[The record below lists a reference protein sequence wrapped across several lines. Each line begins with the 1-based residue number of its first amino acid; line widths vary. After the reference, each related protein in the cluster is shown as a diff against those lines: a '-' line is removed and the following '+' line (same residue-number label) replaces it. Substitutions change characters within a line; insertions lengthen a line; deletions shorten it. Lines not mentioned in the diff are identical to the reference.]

1 MIAIAHD
8 SRIHVEGSTTMRSLT
23 TRRTLLIRVG
33 ATGATVALA
42 PLANMRLG
50 ALAQAADAVQM
61 WGVGTV
67 TLEDWSTFNEET
79 GVDVTFTA
87 SPDVPGDIIN
97 QIMVQGASE
106 RYDILASDGGIEDVM
121 GPEGHFLPI
130 DTSKLTNWEGVPEAL
145 KSSPLISA
153 DGTLYGIPVVYNADS
168 FGYYPEDLGGEVDT
182 FKVLFDDERTMGKVA
197 LEDNWLTTLP
207 MAATYLKG
215 NDIAEIGNPSDMTED
230 EANGVVDFLIERK
243 QAGQFRALW
252 SGWEESIDLL
262 ARKEVI
268 AENCWE
274 PAVKELVNQG
284 KDVQYAWTKEGYN
297 KWLIGAWVLKGA
309 EAHDNLDAVYKVL
322 DGLLG
327 GYYGAEIGLLRG
339 YATGRPDLAIQYAQD
354 HPDQF
359 TAEDVTALE
368 ETQAKV
374 EEKFA
379 AEDFWQNANP
389 TNRKAIEEAWQRFR
403 EA

>member
-1 MIAIAHD
+1 MIHISHD
-8 SRIHVEGSTTMRSLT
+8 LRIHAEGSNTMRNLT
-23 TRRTLLIRVG
+23 TRRTLLIQVG
-33 ATGATVALA
+33 ATGATVVLA
-42 PLANMRLG
+42 PLAHMRPS
-50 ALAQAADAVQM
+50 ALAQAPDAVQM

-67 TLEDWSTFNEET
+67 TLEDWSTFNQET

-97 QIMVQGASE
+97 QIMVQGAGE
-106 RYDILASDGGIEDVM
+106 RYDLLASDGGIEDVM

-130 DTSKLTNWEGVPEAL
+130 DTSKLTNWEGVPESL
-145 KSSPLISA
+145 KSSPLITA

-168 FGYYPEDLGGEVDT
+168 FGYYPEDLGGEVDS
-182 FKVLFDDERTMGKVA
+182 FKVLFDDERTMGKVS

-215 NDIAEIGNPSDMTED
+215 NGLAEIGNPSDMTDE
-230 EANGVVDFLIERK
+230 EANSVVDFLIERK

-252 SGWEESIDLL
+252 SGWEESVDLL

-274 PAVKELVNQG
+274 PAVKELVGQG
-284 KDVQYAWTKEGYN
+284 KDVRYASTKEGYN
-297 KWLIGAWVLKGA
+297 KWLIGAWVLKGT
-309 EAHDNLDAVYKVL
+309 EAHGNLDAVYEVL

-327 GYYGAEIGLLRG
+327 GYYGAAIGLLRG

-354 HPDQF
+354 HSDQF
-359 TAEDVTALE
+359 TAEDVTALKE
-368 ETQAKV
+368 NKAKV
-374 EEKFA
+374 DEKFT

>member
-1 MIAIAHD
+1 
-8 SRIHVEGSTTMRSLT
+8 MRNLT

-33 ATGATVALA
+33 ATGATIALA
-42 PLANMRLG
+42 PLAQGRPFVT
-50 ALAQAADAVQM
+50 AQEADAIQM

-67 TLEDWSTFNEET
+67 TLEDWSTFDEVN
-79 GVDVTFTA
+79 GVEVTFTA
-87 SPDVPGDIIN
+87 SPDVPGDIMN
-97 QIMVQGASE
+97 QIVVQGAGE
-106 RYDILASDGGIEDVM
+106 RYDLLASDGGIEDVM

-130 DTSKLTNWEGVPEAL
+130 DTSKLTNWEGVPETL

-168 FGYYPEDLGGEVDT
+168 FGYYPEDLGGEVDS
-182 FKVLFDDERTMGKVA
+182 FKVLFDDERTMGKVS
-197 LEDNWLTTLP
+197 LEDNWLTSLP

-215 NDIAEIGNPSDMTED
+215 NGLAEIGNPSDMTEE
-230 EANGVVDFLIERK
+230 EANAVVDFLIERK

-274 PAVKELVNQG
+274 PAVKELVAQG
-284 KDVQYAWTKEGYN
+284 KDVRYAWTKEGYN
-297 KWLIGAWVLKGA
+297 KWLIGAWVLQGA
-309 EAHDNLDAVYKVL
+309 EAHGTIDAVYKVL

-339 YATGRPDLAIQYAQD
+339 YATGRPDLAIEYAKE
-354 HPDQF
+354 HADQF
-359 TAEDVTALE
+359 TAEDVAALE
-368 ETQAKV
+368 ENGAKV